1 MWKEGK
7 DVVSYEPLWKTME
20 SKGITTYALIHRY
33 GVNPRTVNNLKH
45 NRGITVFTLERLCEI
60 LECAPNDILKFV

>member
-1 MWKEGK
+1 M
-7 DVVSYEPLWKTME
+7 VSYEPLWKTME

-45 NRGITVFTLERLCEI
+45 NRGITEFTLERLCDI
-60 LECAPNDILKFV
+60 LECSPNDILKFV